1 MSREPEWLL
10 ETVVLAAHG
19 ALMAEHGGLP
29 GVSDLARLRSAL
41 ARPRNL
47 LAYSAE
53 PPSLF
58 ALAASYAY
66 GLTRD
71 HCFLDGNKRIAL
83 TAALTFLEINGLR
96 LVAERE
102 DTYSAMLRLAAGEM
116 SEAELG
122 AWLAGRCTETGRLPE
137 PP

>member
-10 ETVVLAAHG
+10 ESVVLAAHG
-19 ALMAEHGGLP
+19 ALIAEHGGLP
-29 GVSDLARLRSAL
+29 GVSDLGCLRSAL
-41 ARPRNL
+41 ARPQNL
-47 LAYSAE
+47 LAYCGE

-66 GLTRD
+66 GFARD
-71 HCFLDGNKRIAL
+71 HCFLDGNKRIVL

-96 LVAERE
+96 LVAERA

-116 SEAELG
+116 GEAELG
-122 AWLAGRCTETGRLPE
+122 AWLAGHCTKTEKGV
-137 PP
+137 